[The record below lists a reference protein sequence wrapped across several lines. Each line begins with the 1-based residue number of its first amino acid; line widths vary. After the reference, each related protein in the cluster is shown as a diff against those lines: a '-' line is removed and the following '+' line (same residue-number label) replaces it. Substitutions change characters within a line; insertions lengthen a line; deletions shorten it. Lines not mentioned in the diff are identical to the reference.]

1 MVNLVSVAV
10 RALLFGGEGRKLNTK
25 AVNSPCSTVVEY
37 QPVAVVCAGDTAT
50 VTTYTQTR
58 TECANGCITPEQCS
72 QPPVVTVTTTVPG
85 TTPGTS
91 TVTPPADCDRPCT
104 TSIIVTT
111 TPEPSATTTQP
122 PDVTVTTT
130 VPGTTPGTII
140 VTTTPEP
147 SATTTQPPDVTVTTT
162 VPGTTPGTSTVTPP
176 ADCDRPCT
184 TSIIVTTTPEP
195 SSTTTVP
202 STTTSTTCT
211 LQPRTSIISAAGS
224 SGRQTNWVIPPCATA
239 IAFTVV
245 GGAGGG
251 ASAAGASLAQ
261 GGAGGLVSGKIRVI
275 PGQPV
280 IAFAGGA
287 GAAGRGGES
296 QYGSGGSAPAVA
308 GGGGGASALMINTV
322 SNLVAVAG
330 GGGGLQASSQYSLN
344 AGGNIATASF
354 DGPPNAD
361 HDGRGVGLLVNG
373 NYVARAFGGKR
384 GTTSGSG
391 AGGTWS
397 STTSTISRANGNPG
411 IGTQGG
417 AGVPG
422 ANNHGLQA
430 GTGGGGGGF
439 YGGGSGGRVY
449 YQQPNVRTG
458 SRWFDHAGS
467 GGGGGSFTNIYTFET
482 SKGVSAPS
490 VGSIR
495 VVFY

>member
-130 VPGTTPGTII
+130 HH
-140 VTTTPEP
+140 
-147 SATTTQPPDVTVTTT
+147 DLY
-162 VPGTTPGTSTVTPP
+162 
-176 ADCDRPCT
+176 DLY
-184 TSIIVTTTPEP
+184 
-195 SSTTTVP
+195 SSTAHVYYL
-202 STTTSTTCT
+202 C
-211 LQPRTSIISAAGS
+211 RWVKWSANELGYPAMCYRNCLHS
-224 SGRQTNWVIPPCATA
+224 S
-239 IAFTVV
+239 
-245 GGAGGG
+245 
-251 ASAAGASLAQ
+251 Q